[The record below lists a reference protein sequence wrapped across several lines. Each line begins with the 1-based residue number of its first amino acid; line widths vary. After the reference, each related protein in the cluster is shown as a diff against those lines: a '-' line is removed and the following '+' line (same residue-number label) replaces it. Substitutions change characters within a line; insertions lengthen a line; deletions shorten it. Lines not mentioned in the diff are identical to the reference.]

1 MVSPSTFRLRHYN
14 IIISRVLF
22 YSSSPFFTPGQVLSS
37 VYILLTIPPTERTEV
52 MDIKVFPD
60 LIKESLSSCS
70 LLQSLFVA
78 FYNTSYFYLFIASQ
92 VLTLGLILDNV
103 LHLSKG

>member
-1 MVSPSTFRLRHYN
+1 MVSPSTFRPRHY
-14 IIISRVLF
+14 IISRVLF
-22 YSSSPFFTPGQVLSS
+22 YSSSPTFFTPLEVLSS

-103 LHLSKG
+103 LHLAKG